1 MKGKESIKSREKY
14 VDRIESTVLRTVQTT
29 P

>member
-14 VDRIESTVLRTVQTT
+14 VDRIESTVLRIVQTT